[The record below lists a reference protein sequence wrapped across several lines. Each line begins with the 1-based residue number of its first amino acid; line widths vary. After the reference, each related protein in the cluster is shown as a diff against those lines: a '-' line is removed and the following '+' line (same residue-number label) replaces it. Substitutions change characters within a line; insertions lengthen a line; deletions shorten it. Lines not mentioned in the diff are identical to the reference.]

1 MRRSVSSAVA
11 VAVAVT
17 VLGACTDAGDD
28 DATTTTTTT
37 EPPVDAAEEQESLEP
52 GDIAVAMT
60 GVDGTPLGA
69 VTLRHTD
76 AGTRVRADL
85 QGLTPGFHGFHV
97 HDVGVCEADA
107 PDGPFTTATG
117 HYVGDGSTHGDHD
130 GDMPSLYV
138 TEDGKTSMTVAL
150 DAFTVEELTEGDG
163 TALIVHAAPDN
174 FGYVPDRYTA
184 SDAEAPGPD
193 QTTTSTGDAG
203 ARVACGVVEPAQG

>member
-1 MRRSVSSAVA
+1 MRRSVSAVL
-11 VAVAVT
+11 AVAVT
-17 VLGACTDAGDD
+17 VLGACTDADDGDD
-28 DATTTTTTT
+28 ASPTTTTTT
-37 EPPVDAAEEQESLEP
+37 EPPVDAAEEQASLEP

-60 GVDGTPLGA
+60 GVDGSPLGA

-97 HDVGVCEADA
+97 HDVGLCEADA

-117 HYVGDGSTHGDHD
+117 HYVGEGSAHGDHD

-163 TALIVHAAPDN
+163 AALIVHAGPDN
-174 FGYVPDRYTA
+174 FGNVPDRYTA
-184 SDAEAPGPD
+184 ADAEAPGPD
-193 QTTTSTGDAG
+193 QATTSTGDAG
-203 ARVACGVVEPAQG
+203 GRVACGVVEPAGG